1 MCGEKCTVHSA
12 AEVVDVGEW
21 NYLYI
26 GLNCA
31 LCIWHDMV
39 IYSVSFL
46 LFHEVCRA
54 GIISISHV

>member
-1 MCGEKCTVHSA
+1 MW
-12 AEVVDVGEW
+12 GEW

-39 IYSVSFL
+39 IYWVSFYPSTRCVVL
-46 LFHEVCRA
+46 VSFQYSMCRQT
-54 GIISISHV
+54 